1 MPSQVGAPSGHA
13 GLAPFPVVQTDAN
26 AAEDGAYARMNAS
39 VTATTVF
46 LVLWTRRLPCSIVIT
61 HVSSATTGRR
71 YVPGVG
77 MQPIR
82 VHRQAQQRIRLDSLF
97 LRPLNLAGY
106 AYHLK
111 KVPAYTWRSQLAD
124 LANEES
130 FVFRTSL
137 IPGAS
142 RSQSH
147 QTHQ

>member
-1 MPSQVGAPSGHA
+1 
-13 GLAPFPVVQTDAN
+13 
-26 AAEDGAYARMNAS
+26 
-39 VTATTVF
+39 
-46 LVLWTRRLPCSIVIT
+46 
-61 HVSSATTGRR
+61 
-71 YVPGVG
+71 

-82 VHRQAQQRIRLDSLF
+82 VRRQAQQRIRLDSLF

-124 LANEES
+124 LANEEG

-142 RSQSH
+142 H
-147 QTHQ
+147 QKQ